1 MYPVSQAY
9 RTAIDSGAVQHIRCT
24 IAAGSTKLRFGY
36 GYDDGDLIG
45 SPSID
50 RQCVDNPE
58 VYAFGQ
64 LYVGAAEVVV
74 SIDDVD
80 ESIFEGG
87 ELSLSFGVDIS
98 GSDDP
103 EWVPLGVWDISEA
116 VCEAISGTVKR
127 IRIRGLDHLNRLKV
141 EPSYKGVGALF
152 LDDIMEMVE
161 EETGVQF
168 AQTDLE
174 IRTLI
179 GDRAPKSPGTV
190 VKAKMAPT
198 FWDEIAYIAQL
209 IGGWA
214 IADRQ
219 GKILFRKPEQT
230 AVLTIPANKR
240 FTAQISEK
248 NYAPYFFRY
257 STEGFTR
264 QLLGLGAETGSELS
278 FSDNGYIY
286 GLDEGNYVNI
296 IDSWLVPI
304 VHKYPGIKWYP
315 GTISW
320 YGDPALDLGDTVILI
335 DGVAGETPKKF
346 LICAESWKF
355 RSPQTLISGGAP
367 KSTDTASSSS
377 SGSGGSSASYVPTAR
392 PKTINA
398 VELDKLPGDLY
409 AAERTIANGG
419 YSGGSDGYKFVHFN
433 VNLQG
438 SETGEVSAK
447 VYHDEIA
454 QDFLPR
460 ISLVADGYATLSF
473 SVPISS
479 AAGTHTLRLAAT
491 GEAAEVV
498 DVEAYVWGQELSA
511 TSPEYVSARFF
522 TYIVEDGKAVVTGYT
537 GSSLYPEIPPRLG
550 GYPVTAIGEEAFTDS
565 NITAV
570 YIPEGVTEIRS
581 RNLLPEEYQQ
591 VEYLEST
598 GTQYIDLGDLAT
610 DNYVGITIDFSIS
623 EIVNDTW
630 IAGNGNSW
638 YSYQKGLGM
647 TSSEL
652 RKPDAN
658 TTYTPDTLQA
668 GLRIVGTF
676 KTNESYQHVYAF
688 ASSGSYGAVVGNAKC
703 RIYEISTDEQTS
715 SFQPMSGGEA
725 HHFYPCY
732 RKADNVPG
740 FYDIEHN
747 VFYTNSGTG
756 DFICGPNG
764 GPGGT
769 GAFMNAHDLATVY
782 IPRTCESIG
791 EWAFTN
797 TALKKARI
805 PEDCEYYDTSFP
817 SGCEVEFY
825 GGGGDYG
832 QLYDS
837 EDYALVDAD
846 GARLYV

>member
-24 IAAGSTKLRFGY
+24 IAAGSTKLHFGY

-58 VYAFGQ
+58 VYTFGQ

-248 NYAPYFFRY
+248 SYAPYFFRY

-264 QLLGLGAETGSELS
+264 QLPGIGAETGSELS

-419 YSGGSDGYKFVHFN
+419 YSGGGDGWKFAHFN
-433 VNLQG
+433 VVLQG
-438 SETGEVSAK
+438 SEAGEVSAK

-454 QDFLPR
+454 QDFLPQ
-460 ISLVADGYATLSF
+460 ISLAADEYATLSF

-491 GEAAEVV
+491 GEAEVI

-522 TYIVEDGKAVVTGYT
+522 TYTVEDGEAVVTGYT
-537 GSSLYPEIPPRLG
+537 GSSLYPEIPPKLG
-550 GYPVTAIGEEAFTDS
+550 GYPVVAIGEEAFTESD
-565 NITAV
+565 ITAV
-570 YIPEGVTEIRS
+570 YIPEGVTEIR
-581 RNLLPEEYQQ
+581 
-591 VEYLEST
+591 
-598 GTQYIDLGDLAT
+598 
-610 DNYVGITIDFSIS
+610 
-623 EIVNDTW
+623 
-630 IAGNGNSW
+630 
-638 YSYQKGLGM
+638 
-647 TSSEL
+647 
-652 RKPDAN
+652 
-658 TTYTPDTLQA
+658 
-668 GLRIVGTF
+668 
-676 KTNESYQHVYAF
+676 
-688 ASSGSYGAVVGNAKC
+688 
-703 RIYEISTDEQTS
+703 
-715 SFQPMSGGEA
+715 
-725 HHFYPCY
+725 
-732 RKADNVPG
+732 
-740 FYDIEHN
+740 
-747 VFYTNSGTG
+747 
-756 DFICGPNG
+756 
-764 GPGGT
+764 
-769 GAFMNAHDLATVY
+769 
-782 IPRTCESIG
+782 
-791 EWAFTN
+791 
-797 TALKKARI
+797 
-805 PEDCEYYDTSFP
+805 
-817 SGCEVEFY
+817 
-825 GGGGDYG
+825 
-832 QLYDS
+832 
-837 EDYALVDAD
+837 
-846 GARLYV
+846 